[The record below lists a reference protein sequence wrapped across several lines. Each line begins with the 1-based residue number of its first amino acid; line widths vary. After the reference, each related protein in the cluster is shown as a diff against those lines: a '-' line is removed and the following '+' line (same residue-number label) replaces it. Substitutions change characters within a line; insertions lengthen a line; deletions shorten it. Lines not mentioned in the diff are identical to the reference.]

1 MNNPSSTLIPDKKL
15 ERTYDENKST
25 LHENHLLVRRGRE
38 ISGET
43 PGAHPCVS
51 GQTVEEV
58 NAELDQAEEALL
70 DALGDDL
77 PARGIRVVVPGSRRN
92 WIAKNK
98 VAKMRQNLEM
108 GQKEFAALLGT
119 SISTLKKWESGERTP
134 SGAAAKLLEILERNP
149 EAVLTK

>member
-1 MNNPSSTLIPDKKL
+1 MMKTKEHYTRIIYWSDEDGKYLGKL
-15 ERTYDENKST
+15 PE
-25 LHENHLLVRRGRE
+25 L
-38 ISGET
+38 T
-43 PGAHPCVS
+43 PYPCVS

-98 VAKMRQNLEM
+98 VAKLRQSLDM

-119 SISTLKKWESGERTP
+119 SISTLKKWESGERPP
-134 SGAAAKLLEILERNP
+134 SGPAAKLLEILERNP

>member
-1 MNNPSSTLIPDKKL
+1 MPNWIRRKKPYWT
-15 ERTYDENKST
+15 RW
-25 LHENHLLVRRGRE
+25 GM
-38 ISGET
+38 IFP
-43 PGAHPCVS
+43 PG
-51 GQTVEEV
+51 
-58 NAELDQAEEALL
+58 
-70 DALGDDL
+70 
-77 PARGIRVVVPGSRRN
+77 GIRVVVPGSRRN

>member
-1 MNNPSSTLIPDKKL
+1 M
-15 ERTYDENKST
+15 
-25 LHENHLLVRRGRE
+25 
-38 ISGET
+38 
-43 PGAHPCVS
+43 
-51 GQTVEEV
+51 EEV

-108 GQKEFAALLGT
+108 GQKEFAALLGA

>member
-1 MNNPSSTLIPDKKL
+1 MMKTKAHYTRIIYWSDEDGKYLGKL
-15 ERTYDENKST
+15 PE
-25 LHENHLLVRRGRE
+25 L
-38 ISGET
+38 T
-43 PGAHPCVS
+43 PHPYVS

>member
-1 MNNPSSTLIPDKKL
+1 MKTKAHYTRIIYWSDEDGKYLGKL
-15 ERTYDENKST
+15 PE
-25 LHENHLLVRRGRE
+25 L
-38 ISGET
+38 T
-43 PGAHPCVS
+43 PHPCVS

-58 NAELDQAEEALL
+58 NAEL
-70 DALGDDL
+70 DL

-134 SGAAAKLLEILERNP
+134 SGAAAKLLEILERNQ

>member
-1 MNNPSSTLIPDKKL
+1 M
-15 ERTYDENKST
+15 
-25 LHENHLLVRRGRE
+25 
-38 ISGET
+38 
-43 PGAHPCVS
+43 
-51 GQTVEEV
+51 EEV

-98 VAKMRQNLEM
+98 VAKLRQSLDM

>member
-1 MNNPSSTLIPDKKL
+1 M
-15 ERTYDENKST
+15 
-25 LHENHLLVRRGRE
+25 
-38 ISGET
+38 
-43 PGAHPCVS
+43 
-51 GQTVEEV
+51 EEV

-119 SISTLKKWESGERTP
+119 SISTLKNGKAGNVPHQEP
-134 SGAAAKLLEILERNP
+134 LLNSWRFWNGIRKP
-149 EAVLTK
+149 F

>member
-1 MNNPSSTLIPDKKL
+1 MKTKTHYTRIIYWS
-15 ERTYDENKST
+15 DEDGKY
-25 LHENHLLVRRGRE
+25 LGRLPE
-38 ISGET
+38 LT
-43 PGAHPCVS
+43 PYPCVS

-58 NAELDQAEEALL
+58 NSELDQAEEALL

-92 WIAKNK
+92 WIVKNK
-98 VAKMRQNLEM
+98 VAKLRQSLDM

-134 SGAAAKLLEILERNP
+134 SGAAAKLLERNP
-149 EAVLTK
+149 DAVLTK